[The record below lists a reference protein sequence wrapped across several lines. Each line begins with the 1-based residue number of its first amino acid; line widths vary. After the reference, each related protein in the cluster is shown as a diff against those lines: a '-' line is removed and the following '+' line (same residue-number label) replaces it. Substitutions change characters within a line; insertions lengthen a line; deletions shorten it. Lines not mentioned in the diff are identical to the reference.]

1 LELEIISMRREQSQG
16 KYVGSNGL
24 PGTLFIV
31 GVPIGHPDDLT
42 IRGLATLRR
51 VSLIAT
57 KNPPA
62 TQALL
67 AHHDVHATLTT
78 YDRVNA
84 AEKAPILLAKLKLGM
99 HLALVSDSGMPSV
112 YDPGRLLINAATAA
126 QIPVE
131 VIPGA
136 SALVAAVAVAG
147 MDGNAFVFEGRCS
160 GSVQRLARRLADLKT
175 ESRTLIFF
183 PPVQAL
189 RQILTLLSRI
199 VGNRRV
205 VVAADLTHN
214 TQQIVR
220 GRALEILGT
229 YPFRDGLQVTLV
241 VEGMRKARKKR
252 RRGT

>member
-1 LELEIISMRREQSQG
+1 MRREQSQG
-16 KYVGSNGL
+16 KYVGSNGV

-99 HLALVSDSGMPSV
+99 HLALVSESGMPSV

-136 SALVAAVAVAG
+136 SAVVAAVAVAG

-189 RQILTLLSRI
+189 REILILLSRI
-199 VGNRRV
+199 MGNRRV
-205 VVAADLTHN
+205 VVAADLTCD

-220 GRALEILGT
+220 GRVQEVLGN
-229 YPFRDGLQVTLV
+229 YPFHDGLLQATLV
-241 VEGMRKARKKR
+241 VEGMRPARKKGR
-252 RRGT
+252 A

>member
-1 LELEIISMRREQSQG
+1 MRREQSQG
-16 KYVGSNGL
+16 KYVGSSGL

-31 GVPIGHPDDLT
+31 GVPIGHPDDIT

-57 KNPPA
+57 KNPSA

-67 AHHDVHATLTT
+67 AHHDVHTTLTT

-84 AEKAPILLAKLKLGM
+84 GEKAPILLARLKLGT
-99 HLALVSDSGMPSV
+99 HLALVSDSGMPCI

-136 SALVAAVAVAG
+136 SAVIAALAVAG

-160 GSVQRLARRLADLKT
+160 GSVQRLTRRLVELET

-183 PPVQAL
+183 PPAQAL

-199 VGNRRV
+199 LGNRRV
-205 VVAADLTHN
+205 VVAADLTCDR
-214 TQQIVR
+214 QQIVG
-220 GRALEILGT
+220 GRVQKMLAN
-229 YPFRDGLQVTLV
+229 YPFRDGLLQATLV
-241 VEGMRKARKKR
+241 VEGMHQARRKGRRKV
-252 RRGT
+252 T

>member
-1 LELEIISMRREQSQG
+1 MRREQSQG
-16 KYVGSNGL
+16 KYVGSSGL

-31 GVPIGHPDDLT
+31 GVPLGHPDDLT

-57 KNPPA
+57 KNPSA

-67 AHHDVHATLTT
+67 AHHDVRTTLTT

-84 AEKAPILLAKLKLGM
+84 ADKAPILLARLKLGM
-99 HLALVSDSGMPSV
+99 RLALVSDSGMPGV

-136 SALVAAVAVAG
+136 SAVVAAVAVAG

-160 GSVQRLARRLADLKT
+160 GSAQRLTRRLVDLKA

-199 VGNRRV
+199 LGNRRV
-205 VVAADLTHN
+205 VVAADLTRD

-220 GRALEILGT
+220 GRALEILET
-229 YPFRDGLQVTLV
+229 YPFRDGLLQVTLV
-241 VEGMRKARKKR
+241 VEGMRQARKNGR
-252 RRGT
+252 RDVT